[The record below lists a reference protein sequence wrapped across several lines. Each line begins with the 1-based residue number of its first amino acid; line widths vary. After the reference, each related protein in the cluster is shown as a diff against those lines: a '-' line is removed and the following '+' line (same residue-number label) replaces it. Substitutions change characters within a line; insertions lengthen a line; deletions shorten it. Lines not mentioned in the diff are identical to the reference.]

1 MKILHVNFS
10 DSGGGAAQAVLRL
23 HNELLN
29 KNIESYIFVR
39 EKLTNNKNIVGPI
52 KKIDLIKINIK
63 KKISRNLKFFFK
75 TTNTN
80 THSLNLISSGIIDQI
95 NEFKPDYVNLH
106 WIGNETISIKEIS
119 KIKSK
124 IVWTLHDMCLNTTQ
138 VSVSK
143 RRT

>member
-63 KKISRNLKFFFK
+63 KKISRNLKFFFQ
-75 TTNTN
+75 N
-80 THSLNLISSGIIDQI
+80 
-95 NEFKPDYVNLH
+95 NEY
-106 WIGNETISIKEIS
+106 
-119 KIKSK
+119 
-124 IVWTLHDMCLNTTQ
+124 
-138 VSVSK
+138 
-143 RRT
+143 